1 MLRRKGEERGC
12 KDLPKE
18 RDMLLDAYRTKEGN
32 NIETHLITKDDGSQI
47 IEERHLLLGDEKIY
61 KDMCRDVF
69 INNILGAFLSVL
81 CVAILVI
88 VIVAVCKLFIIR
100 F

>member
-1 MLRRKGEERGC
+1 MKNTA

-18 RDMLLDAYRTKEGN
+18 RDVLLAAYRTKEGM
-32 NIETHLITKDDGSQI
+32 NIEIHLVTKDDGSQI
-47 IEERHLLLGDEKIY
+47 IEERHLLLGDEEIY
-61 KDMCRDVF
+61 KDMYRDIC

-81 CVAILVI
+81 CVAILVT